1 MKGLKYTLKPV
12 ESKPRRRY
20 RRGSKYDPIIDAFLE
35 SDKDIVEVE
44 VKGKNPNYVRMQLNK
59 RIEARGLRDKVKTS
73 VINNVLYLERVR

>member
-1 MKGLKYTLKPV
+1 MKELKYTLKPV

-44 VKGKNPNYVRMQLNK
+44 VKGKNPNYVRIQLNK
-59 RIEARGLRDKVKTS
+59 RIEARGLGDKVKTS

>member
-1 MKGLKYTLKPV
+1 MKGLKYTLNPV

-44 VKGKNPNYVRMQLNK
+44 VKGKNPNYVRIQLNK